1 MENLHVCLINDSFPP
16 TIDGVANAVVNYAR
30 VITEKRGEAA
40 VLTPYY
46 PEADDSGYPFRVLRY
61 PSVDTRKLVGYRAG
75 IPFSSELLRQTKEAH
90 FDIIHSHCPVTS
102 TILARMLRS
111 RLNLPLVFTY
121 HTKFDVDIANAVR
134 GRLLQEE
141 ATRLLVQNISA
152 CDEVWTV
159 SRGAGENLCA
169 LGYDGKYTV
178 MPNGVDFSIGRASDE
193 LIRET
198 TAGYDL
204 PADVPVFLF
213 IGRMM
218 WYKGIRITLDALRRL
233 RDAGHDFRM
242 VFVGGGTD
250 KDEIVAYAEKLA
262 LGDRVFFSP
271 PVQDRERI
279 RAWYCRAD
287 LFLFPST
294 FDTNGLVVREA
305 AACGLGS
312 VLIEGSCAAEDIVD
326 GRTGFLIA
334 ENAESMA
341 EKLASLSGDRDAMR
355 RVGENAQREIYL
367 SWDDA
372 VSRAYDRYHVVIE
385 NFRAGRY
392 PTHERPSDDFFNN
405 MAKLLDWQ
413 NRWRAKKG

>member
-1 MENLHVCLINDSFPP
+1 
-16 TIDGVANAVVNYAR
+16 
-30 VITEKRGEAA
+30 
-40 VLTPYY
+40 
-46 PEADDSGYPFRVLRY
+46 
-61 PSVDTRKLVGYRAG
+61 
-75 IPFSSELLRQTKEAH
+75 
-90 FDIIHSHCPVTS
+90 
-102 TILARMLRS
+102 MLRS

-213 IGRMM
+213 VGRMM

-341 EKLASLSGDRDAMR
+341 AKLVSLSGDRDAMR

-372 VSRAYDRYHVVIE
+372 VSRAYDRYHVVID
-385 NFRAGRY
+385 NYRAGRY
-392 PTHERPSDDFFNN
+392 PTHERPSDDFFKN

>member
-1 MENLHVCLINDSFPP
+1 M
-16 TIDGVANAVVNYAR
+16 
-30 VITEKRGEAA
+30 
-40 VLTPYY
+40 
-46 PEADDSGYPFRVLRY
+46 
-61 PSVDTRKLVGYRAG
+61 
-75 IPFSSELLRQTKEAH
+75 
-90 FDIIHSHCPVTS
+90 
-102 TILARMLRS
+102 
-111 RLNLPLVFTY
+111 
-121 HTKFDVDIANAVR
+121 
-134 GRLLQEE
+134 
-141 ATRLLVQNISA
+141 
-152 CDEVWTV
+152 
-159 SRGAGENLCA
+159 
-169 LGYDGKYTV
+169 
-178 MPNGVDFSIGRASDE
+178 
-193 LIRET
+193 
-198 TAGYDL
+198 
-204 PADVPVFLF
+204 
-213 IGRMM
+213 
-218 WYKGIRITLDALRRL
+218 
-233 RDAGHDFRM
+233 
-242 VFVGGGTD
+242 
-250 KDEIVAYAEKLA
+250 
-262 LGDRVFFSP
+262 FFSP

-392 PTHERPSDDFFNN
+392 PTHERPSDDFFKN